1 MNCGE
6 RYEDVDDHR
15 SYTQLRLYYE
25 LATRPVP
32 SWLDSSVATALHW
45 YRRGDGFESHSGLNF
60 FQILISQLLKLYVTA
75 MSSYALLCLDAKHLY
90 IVYGNLKVYHVVIVW
105 ACELRG

>member
-32 SWLDSSVATALHW
+32 S
-45 YRRGDGFESHSGLNF
+45 
-60 FQILISQLLKLYVTA
+60 
-75 MSSYALLCLDAKHLY
+75 
-90 IVYGNLKVYHVVIVW
+90 
-105 ACELRG
+105 